1 MFSTRFSERRWSRK
15 TRSLWRFVLSAWLAL
30 LVTLPTFGLNAEAA
44 PLGQLSGRRVVLD
57 PGHGWRNDTGATGN
71 GMREADITLD
81 VANRAKA
88 ILERHGAA
96 VGLTRTGYEPGYGL
110 EQADDRAN
118 AFNPDVVVSIHVNAG
133 GGTGTESCYT
143 VDKSNSP
150 ESQRLAGLLTTKVS
164 QRLGLRI
171 RGNFPENRPGR
182 RCGDNHYLYIHWM
195 NAPAAIIEMAFIDGP
210 LDNDVAK
217 LRDRRQDFAQA
228 IVDAVVEYLGENN
241 EGSGA
246 VYNTAFLTDAQL
258 EDYNS
263 MNAEQI
269 RAFLASQGSYFSQP
283 VQDVDGQTFDPP
295 VTIAQAARQYRIN
308 PKVILATMQKESSS
322 VTNPGPPANMAFLM
336 GCISPNTARQQIACA
351 AERFRTYHDQ
361 LTQNGSTVS
370 GWRVGVPK
378 TTQDGVTVTP
388 ATKAVAGQFTY
399 TPYAGERWGGN
410 RPGVGGVYLFYT
422 IWQRFGFDDSG
433 NTPNCSAD
441 QYRAEYFENIS
452 LTGNPR
458 FVRCENWPI
467 NHEWGSGGPGNGVGN
482 DNFSVRWTGSAH
494 FDGGNYTFI
503 ARADDGI
510 RVWLDDT
517 LVIDAWRDQPPTV
530 YRQTRSVSSGTHR
543 IRVEFYEHG
552 GGATAQFH
560 WERSDS
566 GGGGGGSQG
575 DRYEPDNSPAQA
587 KNIGTD
593 GSAQTHDFHVAG
605 DFDWLKFNATQ
616 GHRYTIET
624 LNLGPN
630 SDTYLYL
637 YDTNGSSLLVE
648 DDDGGSS
655 YASRIVWT
663 APRNGA
669 YFVKVRHYNRSASGP
684 DTRYDIRIQDN
695 GTGGGGSSNLVL
707 GRSAY
712 ATSHESASRAP
723 SKGNDGRRDTRW
735 SSRISSSLEPQ
746 LWWVDLGSP
755 QTFDR
760 VVIRWEA
767 AYAGQYFVGTS
778 NDGQHFYGHW
788 YTTNAPGSYR
798 YDLGT
803 RTARYIGVYMTER
816 APRMNNYS
824 FWELEAYNTARRS
837 SNQPQGM
844 DAIEAISIEDSAA
857 GIPAPAQLLQITTLA
872 EQGKFK
878 GTLKITKIEL
888 LPESGQPYL
897 VLSLQGSGFTDMT
910 KVAIWNEEG
919 ELSIDDVTRI
929 SNEEL
934 HVTLPP
940 ETKSGTYKVRVINSN
955 GDMAAGTVTI
965 PGPTDSH
972 RIFLPMVVR

>member
-1 MFSTRFSERRWSRK
+1 MKARNLSYMSVQLLLALAVVSIALLGFGSKNVQAECVPGNGVDKPAFFSEVAQQLRNPSVPDNELNFAVQAFLEWEPYENTRACWNPLATTWQFPEGDPCRGWAFNSHGVQNYPSRACGIRATANTINYTFNGTGQAYQAIRTMMAKQGFDEDALQQALHRWIGY
-15 TRSLWRFVLSAWLAL
+15 TAYENAVLSAWRELY
-30 LVTLPTFGLNAEAA
+30 FNSNGGN
-44 PLGQLSGRRVVLD
+44 D
-57 PGHGWRNDTGATGN
+57 PG
-71 GMREADITLD
+71 
-81 VANRAKA
+81 
-88 ILERHGAA
+88 
-96 VGLTRTGYEPGYGL
+96 
-110 EQADDRAN
+110 
-118 AFNPDVVVSIHVNAG
+118 
-133 GGTGTESCYT
+133 
-143 VDKSNSP
+143 
-150 ESQRLAGLLTTKVS
+150 
-164 QRLGLRI
+164 
-171 RGNFPENRPGR
+171 
-182 RCGDNHYLYIHWM
+182 
-195 NAPAAIIEMAFIDGP
+195 
-210 LDNDVAK
+210 
-217 LRDRRQDFAQA
+217 
-228 IVDAVVEYLGENN
+228 
-241 EGSGA
+241 
-246 VYNTAFLTDAQL
+246 
-258 EDYNS
+258 
-263 MNAEQI
+263 
-269 RAFLASQGSYFSQP
+269 
-283 VQDVDGQTFDPP
+283 
-295 VTIAQAARQYRIN
+295 
-308 PKVILATMQKESSS
+308 
-322 VTNPGPPANMAFLM
+322 
-336 GCISPNTARQQIACA
+336 
-351 AERFRTYHDQ
+351 
-361 LTQNGSTVS
+361 
-370 GWRVGVPK
+370 
-378 TTQDGVTVTP
+378 
-388 ATKAVAGQFTY
+388 
-399 TPYAGERWGGN
+399 
-410 RPGVGGVYLFYT
+410 
-422 IWQRFGFDDSG
+422 
-433 NTPNCSAD
+433 NCPD

-458 FVRCENWPI
+458 FVRCEDWPI

-517 LVIDAWRDQPPTV
+517 LVIDAWRDQSPTEYRQTRSVSSGTHRIRVEFYEHGGGATAQFRWERASQDADCSADQYRAEYFENISLTGNPRFVRCEDWPINHEWGSGGPGNGVGNDNFSVRWTGSAHFDGGNYTFIARADDGIRVWLDDTLVIDAWRDQSPTV

-566 GGGGGGSQG
+566 GGGGGGGSQG

-587 KNIGTD
+587 KAISTD

-648 DDDGGSS
+648 DDDGGSG

-669 YFVKVRHYNRSASGP
+669 YFVKVRHYNRSASGS

-695 GTGGGGSSNLVL
+695 GAGGGGSSNLVL

-746 LWWVDLGSP
+746 WWWVDLGSP

-767 AYAGQYFVGTS
+767 AYAGRYFVGTS
-778 NDGQHFYGHW
+778 NDGQRFYGHW

-844 DAIEAISIEDSAA
+844 DAIEAISIGDSSAE
-857 GIPAPAQLLQITTLA
+857 IPAPAQLFQITTSA

-878 GTLKITKIEL
+878 GKLKITKIEL

-919 ELSIDDVTRI
+919 ELSIDDVTLI